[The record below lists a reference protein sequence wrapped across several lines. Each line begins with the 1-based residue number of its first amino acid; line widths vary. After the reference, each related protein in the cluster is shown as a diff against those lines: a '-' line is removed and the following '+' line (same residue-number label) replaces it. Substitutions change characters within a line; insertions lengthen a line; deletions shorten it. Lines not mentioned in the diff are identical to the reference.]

1 MPGIINGKVVITN
14 KLKEGDHVNGSDY
27 ELSLNKLMILFL
39 IQKAGLPLS
48 NTQISE
54 FLLDSGY
61 TDYFSLQ
68 NYLSQMIDSGILKSS
83 KITSHTLYDI
93 TPPTGDETLEFF
105 KNHIPES
112 IKDDMIL
119 YLKNNKYDIKSK
131 FEVIADYVPEK
142 TGDYYVQCIAREDG
156 TNLVELN
163 LRVSEK
169 EEALKICD
177 SWEMNSHEIYKRL
190 LHDLLNE

>member
-1 MPGIINGKVVITN
+1 M
-14 KLKEGDHVNGSDY
+14 NGSDY
-27 ELSLNKLMILFL
+27 ELSLNKLMILYL

-68 NYLSQMIDSGILKSS
+68 NYLSQMIDASILKSS

-93 TPPTGDETLEFF
+93 TEVGNETLEFF

-131 FEVIADYVPEK
+131 FEVVADYIPEK
-142 TGDYYVQCIAREDG
+142 SGDFLVQCIAREDN
-156 TNLVELN
+156 TNLVEIN

-177 SWEMNSHEIYKRL
+177 TWEMNSHEIYKRL
-190 LHDLLNE
+190 LHDLL

>member
-1 MPGIINGKVVITN
+1 MK
-14 KLKEGDHVNGSDY
+14 GSDY

-68 NYLSQMIDSGILKSS
+68 NYLSQMIEARILKAS
-83 KITSHTLYDI
+83 KVSSHTLYDI
-93 TPPTGDETLEFF
+93 TPLGDETLEFF

-112 IKDDMIL
+112 IKDDMII
-119 YLKNNKYDIKSK
+119 YLKNNKYDIRSK
-131 FEVIADYVPEK
+131 FEVVADYVPEK
-142 TGDYYVQCIAREDG
+142 SGEYLVNCVAREDG
-156 TNLVELN
+156 TNLVEIN

-177 SWEMNSHEIYKRL
+177 SWELHSHEIYKRL
-190 LHDLLNE
+190 LYNLLNEEF

>member
-1 MPGIINGKVVITN
+1 MK
-14 KLKEGDHVNGSDY
+14 GSDY

-39 IQKAGLPLS
+39 IEKAGLPLS

-68 NYLSQMIDSGILKSS
+68 EYLSQMIDAGIVKSS

-93 TPPTGDETLEFF
+93 MPLGNETLEFF
-105 KNHIPES
+105 ENRIPES
-112 IKDDMIL
+112 IKDDMVL
-119 YLKNNKYDIKSK
+119 YLKNNKYDIRSK
-131 FEVIADYVPEK
+131 FEVVADYIPEK
-142 TGDYYVQCIAREDG
+142 SGDYLVQCIAREDG
-156 TNLVELN
+156 TNLVEVN

-177 SWEMNSHEIYKRL
+177 TWELKSHEIYKRL
-190 LHDLLNE
+190 LHDLLNEE

>member
-1 MPGIINGKVVITN
+1 MK
-14 KLKEGDHVNGSDY
+14 GSDY

-48 NTQISE
+48 NTQVSE

-68 NYLSQMIDSGILKSS
+68 TYISQMMEANILKSS

-93 TPPTGDETLEFF
+93 TAAGIETLEFF
-105 KNHIPES
+105 ENRIPES

-131 FEVIADYVPEK
+131 FEVVADYIPQ
-142 TGDYYVQCIAREDG
+142 TDGDYLVQCIAREDG

-163 LRVSEK
+163 LRVTEK

-177 SWEMNSHEIYKRL
+177 VWEVNSHSIYKQL
-190 LHDLLNE
+190 LHDLLSE